1 MNIQHLQEALDRYG
15 GDLRRWPET
24 MRSEAEAFAAS
35 DANAARLLAMA
46 ARLDDAL
53 AEAMRP
59 MPVDAA
65 MIGRI
70 VSRLGNGKHHDFAV
84 RPTRRLAAWAGAAM
98 VALLVTGYA
107 VGLAVPASEGEDAF
121 AGLIFG
127 NSSTTTTVDSD
138 SGSVL

>member
-1 MNIQHLQEALDRYG
+1 MNIQNLQEALDRYG
-15 GDLRRWPET
+15 GDLRRWPEA
-24 MRSEAEAFAAS
+24 MRSEAEAFAAN

-46 ARLDDAL
+46 ARLDNVL

-70 VSRLGNGKHHDFAV
+70 VSHLGDASPHDFSV
-84 RPTRRLAAWAGAAM
+84 QPTRRLAAWAGAAM

-107 VGLAVPASEGEDAF
+107 VGLALPASEGEDAF

-127 NSSTTTTVDSD
+127 DSGTAAVTDSD